1 MERSAE
7 KTRSLP
13 VVKPPMNLPNINSI
27 TGHFKDEFP
36 PIRDQ
41 LSNKTMNESI
51 SYWRAV
57 EHRKLLYRIERAL
70 DYSPLKKASV
80 LDSSRDLHVSGVAG
94 GLDAE

>member
-7 KTRSLP
+7 KNRSLP
-13 VVKPPMNLPNINSI
+13 ESKPPMNLPKINSI

-41 LSNKTMNESI
+41 LSDKTMNESI
-51 SYWRAV
+51 AYWRAV
-57 EHRKLLYRIERAL
+57 EHRKLLYRIEHAL
-70 DYSPLKKASV
+70 DYSSLKKASG
-80 LDSSRDLHVSGVAG
+80 LDSSRDFSVAG